1 MEARVSRRNYFE
13 NQAAVENKVSEKGR
27 LNIGAFVSF
36 VSVLLASISLAVV
49 GTPAAV
55 GAYLVLAIV
64 SAFSFEFFVDR
75 EIRNAEKKELSE

>member
-13 NQAAVENKVSEKGR
+13 NQAVVENRVSEKSR

-36 VSVLLASISLAVV
+36 VSVLLASVSLAVV
-49 GTPAAV
+49 TAPAAV
-55 GAYLVLAIV
+55 GAYLVLAVV

-75 EIRNAEKKELSE
+75 EIRNAERKELNK